1 MFILLLILNDILP
14 SIVMFFFCF
23 FIYVGIFYFLGYK
36 EDKELFTK
44 KAKVSVGL
52 FTIILKYN
60 CDYNPKVKA
69 LIHNYVKSLC
79 GEYYKYISNVVDEEV
94 MLLLKKRNLNIHKRS
109 FDAHEILEYKDRV
122 ALVKLL
128 FDIAIQNEGI
138 YPAELEVLKII
149 MERTVK
155 QSDYDRFLDEYKK
168 YFIEY
173 KNSSTFSSSP
183 SQRLIDAYAVL
194 GLKPNTA
201 YEEVKRTYRYL
212 MFQNHPDRFENGD
225 KGRLEEAVAKSK
237 EINIAYEIIND
248 SLNL

>member
-1 MFILLLILNDILP
+1 MDILLLILNDIV
-14 SIVMFFFCF
+14 SSVVIVFLYF
-23 FIYVGIFYFLGYK
+23 FIYGGFFYWGYK
-36 EDKELFTK
+36 ADKELIIN

-69 LIHNYVKSLC
+69 LIHNYVKSVC
-79 GEYYKYISNVVDEEV
+79 GDNYKYISNVVDEEV

-109 FDAHEILEYKDRV
+109 FDAREFLEYKDRV

-149 MERTVK
+149 MERTIK

-168 YFIEY
+168 YFVEY
-173 KNSSTFSSSP
+173 KSSSTLSSTP
-183 SQRLIDAYAVL
+183 
-194 GLKPNTA
+194 
-201 YEEVKRTYRYL
+201 
-212 MFQNHPDRFENGD
+212 
-225 KGRLEEAVAKSK
+225 
-237 EINIAYEIIND
+237 
-248 SLNL
+248 

>member
-23 FIYVGIFYFLGYK
+23 FIYGGIFYFLGYK
-36 EDKELFTK
+36 VDKELFTN

-79 GEYYKYISNVVDEEV
+79 GEYYKHISNVVDEEV

-109 FDAHEILEYKDRV
+109 FDAREFLEYKDRV

-149 MERTVK
+149 MERTIK

-212 MFQNHPDRFENGD
+212 MFQNHPDRFEKGD

>member
-1 MFILLLILNDILP
+1 MNDIV
-14 SIVMFFFCF
+14 SSVVIVFLYF
-23 FIYVGIFYFLGYK
+23 FIYGGFFYWGYK
-36 EDKELFTK
+36 ADKELIIN

-69 LIHNYVKSLC
+69 LIHNYVKSVC
-79 GEYYKYISNVVDEEV
+79 GDNYKYISNVVDEEV

-109 FDAHEILEYKDRV
+109 FDAREFLEYKDRV

-149 MERTVK
+149 MERTIK

-168 YFIEY
+168 YFVEY
-173 KNSSTFSSSP
+173 KSSSTLSSTP

-194 GLKPNTA
+194 GLKPNTS
-201 YEEVKRTYRYL
+201 YEEIKRTYRYL
-212 MFQNHPDRFENGD
+212 MFKNHPDRFEKGD
-225 KGRLEEAVAKSK
+225 KGQLEEAVAKAK
-237 EINIAYEIIND
+237 EINIAYNIIKD

>member
-1 MFILLLILNDILP
+1 M
-14 SIVMFFFCF
+14 
-23 FIYVGIFYFLGYK
+23 GYK
-36 EDKELFTK
+36 VDKELFTN

-79 GEYYKYISNVVDEEV
+79 GEYYKHISNVVDEEV

-109 FDAHEILEYKDRV
+109 FDAREFLEYKDRV

-149 MERTVK
+149 MERTIK

-212 MFQNHPDRFENGD
+212 MFQNHPDRFEKGD

>member
-1 MFILLLILNDILP
+1 MLQ
-14 SIVMFFFCF
+14 
-23 FIYVGIFYFLGYK
+23 
-36 EDKELFTK
+36 
-44 KAKVSVGL
+44 KAGMKQMPHG
-52 FTIILKYN
+52 
-60 CDYNPKVKA
+60 
-69 LIHNYVKSLC
+69 
-79 GEYYKYISNVVDEEV
+79 
-94 MLLLKKRNLNIHKRS
+94 MLDHAAQRLQPDS
-109 FDAHEILEYKDRV
+109 F
-122 ALVKLL
+122 
-128 FDIAIQNEGI
+128 
-138 YPAELEVLKII
+138 
-149 MERTVK
+149 
-155 QSDYDRFLDEYKK
+155 KK

-212 MFQNHPDRFENGD
+212 MFQNHPDRFEKGD

>member
-1 MFILLLILNDILP
+1 MDILLLILNDIVS
-14 SIVMFFFCF
+14 SIVIVFLYF
-23 FIYVGIFYFLGYK
+23 FIYGGFFYWGYK
-36 EDKELFTK
+36 ADKELIIN

-69 LIHNYVKSLC
+69 LIHNYVKSVC
-79 GEYYKYISNVVDEEV
+79 GDNYKYISNVVDEEV

-109 FDAHEILEYKDRV
+109 FDAREFLEYKDRV

-149 MERTVK
+149 MERTIK

-168 YFIEY
+168 YFVEY
-173 KNSSTFSSSP
+173 KSSSTLSSTP

-194 GLKPNTA
+194 GLKQNTS
-201 YEEVKRTYRYL
+201 YEEIKRTYRYL
-212 MFQNHPDRFENGD
+212 MFKNHPDRFEKGD
-225 KGRLEEAVAKSK
+225 KGQLEEAVAKAK
-237 EINIAYEIIND
+237 EINIAYDIIKD

>member
-1 MFILLLILNDILP
+1 MDILLLILNDIV
-14 SIVMFFFCF
+14 SSVVIVFLYF
-23 FIYVGIFYFLGYK
+23 FIYGGFFYWGYK
-36 EDKELFTK
+36 ADKELIIN

-69 LIHNYVKSLC
+69 LIHNYVKSVC
-79 GEYYKYISNVVDEEV
+79 GDNYKYISNVVDEEV

-109 FDAHEILEYKDRV
+109 FDAREFLEYKDRV

-149 MERTVK
+149 MERTIK

-168 YFIEY
+168 YFVEY
-173 KNSSTFSSSP
+173 KSSSTLSSTP

-194 GLKPNTA
+194 GLKPNTS
-201 YEEVKRTYRYL
+201 YEEIKRTYRYL
-212 MFQNHPDRFENGD
+212 MFKYHPDRFEKGD
-225 KGRLEEAVAKSK
+225 KGQLEEAVAKAK
-237 EINIAYEIIND
+237 EINIAYNIIKD

>member
-1 MFILLLILNDILP
+1 MDILLLILNDIV
-14 SIVMFFFCF
+14 SSVVIVFLYF
-23 FIYVGIFYFLGYK
+23 FIYGGFFYWGYK
-36 EDKELFTK
+36 ADKELIIN

-69 LIHNYVKSLC
+69 LIHNYVKSVC
-79 GEYYKYISNVVDEEV
+79 GDNYKYISNVVDEEV

-109 FDAHEILEYKDRV
+109 FDAREFLEYKDRV

-149 MERTVK
+149 MERTIK

-168 YFIEY
+168 YFVEY
-173 KNSSTFSSSP
+173 KSSSTLSSTP

-194 GLKPNTA
+194 GLKPNTS
-201 YEEVKRTYRYL
+201 YEEIKRTYRYL
-212 MFQNHPDRFENGD
+212 MFKNHPDRFEKGD
-225 KGRLEEAVAKSK
+225 KGQLEEAVAKAK
-237 EINIAYEIIND
+237 EINIAYDIIKD